1 MSRLADVVQ
10 MLAHTP
16 YLSAAL
22 AFTFVVLALD
32 AWAAGRDG
40 NADPAANPA
49 ARAHADTRT
58 NADEP
63 RS

>member
-32 AWAAGRDG
+32 AWAAGRD
-40 NADPAANPA
+40 DHANP
-49 ARAHADTRT
+49 RADTRT
-58 NADEP
+58 HADEP